1 MAHSD
6 ILLETRGASLHFGG
20 IAALDDLSISVR
32 QGEIFGLIG
41 PNGAGKTTLLNAI
54 SGVFPLTAGAIFF
67 EDRDI
72 STVPLHKRPGIG
84 IGRTFQGIEL
94 FADLTVQDNLMV
106 GRHHLMRSGILASGL
121 FVGPAKREE
130 IEHRR
135 HVEQIIEFFEL
146 ERYRKRRVGSLAY
159 GIQKIV
165 GVARALC
172 SEPRILLLDEVA
184 SGLNREEKEDLARF
198 LLRIRHTRGITM
210 IWVEH
215 DIRMISELAD
225 KIAVLDYG
233 RLVQAG
239 STQAGQKGAAR
250 LPGNARSFPGQDLG
264 LRAYCGHGHHRE
276 ARRDPFD
283 TAEPAAAAQCAE
295 HEAA

>member
-1 MAHSD
+1 MAQPD

-20 IAALDDLSISVR
+20 IAALDDVSIPVR
-32 QGEIFGLIG
+32 KGEIFGLIG

-54 SGVFPLTAGAIFF
+54 SGVFPLTAGAVFF
-67 EDRDI
+67 EGRNI
-72 STVPLHKRPGIG
+72 SGVPLHQRPRIG

-121 FVGPAKREE
+121 YFGPAKREE

-135 HVEQIIEFFEL
+135 QIERVIEFFEL

-198 LLRIRHTRGITM
+198 LLRIKHTRGTTM

-215 DIRMISELAD
+215 DIRMVSELAD
-225 KIAVLDYG
+225 SVAVLDYG
-233 RLVQAG
+233 RLVQVG
-239 STQAGQKGAAR
+239 S
-250 LPGNARSFPGQDLG
+250 ARSVLQDHNVQRVFLGTHDPSPGKIS
-264 LRAYCGHGHHRE
+264 A
-276 ARRDPFD
+276 
-283 TAEPAAAAQCAE
+283 
-295 HEAA
+295 

>member
-1 MAHSD
+1 MAHPD

-20 IAALDDLSISVR
+20 IAALDDVSISVR
-32 QGEIFGLIG
+32 RSEIFGLIG

-54 SGVFPLTAGAIFF
+54 SGVFPLTAGAVFF
-67 EDRDI
+67 EGRDI
-72 STVPLHKRPGIG
+72 SNIPLHQRPRIG

-94 FADLTVQDNLMV
+94 FTDLTVQDNLMV

-121 FVGPAKREE
+121 FFGPAKREE
-130 IEHRR
+130 IENRH
-135 HVEQIIEFFEL
+135 HVEQVIEFFEL

-172 SEPRILLLDEVA
+172 GEPRILLLDEVA

-198 LLRIRHTRGITM
+198 LLRIKHTRDITM

-215 DIRMISELAD
+215 DIRMVSELAD
-225 KIAVLDYG
+225 NVAVLDYG
-233 RLVQAG
+233 RLVQVG
-239 STQAGQKGAAR
+239 SAHAVLRDDMVQR
-250 LPGNARSFPGQDLG
+250 VFLG
-264 LRAYCGHGHHRE
+264 TP
-276 ARRDPFD
+276 DSS
-283 TAEPAAAAQCAE
+283 PAKISA
-295 HEAA
+295 

>member
-1 MAHSD
+1 MANSD

-20 IAALDDLSISVR
+20 IAALDDVSISVR

-54 SGVFPLTAGAIFF
+54 SGVFPLTAGAVFF
-67 EDRDI
+67 AGRDI
-72 STVPLHKRPGIG
+72 SAVPLHQRPGIG

-121 FVGPAKREE
+121 FIGSAKREE

-135 HVEQIIEFFEL
+135 HVEQVIDFFEL

-198 LLRIRHTRGITM
+198 LLRIKHTRGITM

-215 DIRMISELAD
+215 DIRMVSELAD
-225 KIAVLDYG
+225 NIAVLDYG
-233 RLVQAG
+233 RLVQVG
-239 STQAGQKGAAR
+239 SAQAVLRDNDVQR
-250 LPGNARSFPGQDLG
+250 VFLG
-264 LRAYCGHGHHRE
+264 TPVPSPDKISA
-276 ARRDPFD
+276 
-283 TAEPAAAAQCAE
+283 
-295 HEAA
+295 

>member
-1 MAHSD
+1 MANSD
-6 ILLETRGASLHFGG
+6 VLLETRGASLHFGG
-20 IAALDDLSISVR
+20 IAALDGVSISVR

-54 SGVFPLTAGAIFF
+54 SGVFPLTAGAVFF
-67 EDRDI
+67 EGRDI
-72 STVPLHKRPGIG
+72 STVPLHQRPRIG

-106 GRHHLMRSGILASGL
+106 GRHHLMQSGILASGL
-121 FVGPAKREE
+121 FIGTAKREE
-130 IEHRR
+130 IEHRC
-135 HVEQIIEFFEL
+135 HVEQVIEFFEL

-198 LLRIRHTRGITM
+198 LLRIKHTRGITM

-215 DIRMISELAD
+215 DIRMVSELAD
-225 KIAVLDYG
+225 QIAVLDYG
-233 RLVQAG
+233 RLVQVG
-239 STQAGQKGAAR
+239 SAQAVLRDNDVQR
-250 LPGNARSFPGQDLG
+250 VFLG
-264 LRAYCGHGHHRE
+264 TPNSSLAKIS
-276 ARRDPFD
+276 A
-283 TAEPAAAAQCAE
+283 
-295 HEAA
+295 